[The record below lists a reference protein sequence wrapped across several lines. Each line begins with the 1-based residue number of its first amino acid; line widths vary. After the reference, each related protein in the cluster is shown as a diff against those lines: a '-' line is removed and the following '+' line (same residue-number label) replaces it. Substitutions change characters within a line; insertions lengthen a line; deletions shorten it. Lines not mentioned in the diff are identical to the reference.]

1 MKTQVSTG
9 RQLGDVDRHVGQRV
23 KLARAIAGVT
33 QEKLGEAIGITFQQV
48 QKYEKGIN
56 RIGAG
61 RLQQIAAAL
70 GTSVD
75 FFFEDVP
82 QPAPIQSSTSG
93 QAETALFS
101 SFLSIPEAV
110 RLMRSFARIPDT
122 DMRRLIVELTE
133 KIAR

>member
-82 QPAPIQSSTSG
+82 NPHPSCLQ
-93 QAETALFS
+93 QAGRQKPPCSVPFS
-101 SFLSIPEAV
+101 VFLRPCA
-110 RLMRSFARIPDT
+110 
-122 DMRRLIVELTE
+122 
-133 KIAR
+133 